1 MVKGAQAMSQ
11 EHINI
16 TDMQC
21 RVYRMA
27 QRKWRLSP
35 EECTKLFQQYD
46 IFGFISDCYDTLHL
60 ASYECALRD
69 VEEILQNDGVSV
81 CRS

>member
-1 MVKGAQAMSQ
+1 MSQ
-11 EHINI
+11 EQINI

-35 EECTKLFQQYD
+35 EECTRLFQQYD

-60 ASYECALRD
+60 ASYDCALRD
-69 VEEILQNDGVSV
+69 VEEILQNNGVSV

>member
-1 MVKGAQAMSQ
+1 MNQ
-11 EHINI
+11 EQVGI

-27 QRKWRLSP
+27 QKRWKLSP
-35 EECTKLFQQYD
+35 ADCTRLFEQYD

-60 ASYECALRD
+60 ASYDCTLRD
-69 VEEILQNDGVSV
+69 VEEILQSNGVNV
-81 CRS
+81 CKS